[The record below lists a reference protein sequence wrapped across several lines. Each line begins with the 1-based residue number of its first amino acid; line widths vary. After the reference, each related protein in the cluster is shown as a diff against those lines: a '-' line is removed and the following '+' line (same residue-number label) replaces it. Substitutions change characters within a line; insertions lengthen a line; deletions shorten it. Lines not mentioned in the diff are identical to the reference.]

1 MTPMT
6 TDATMVYALKINQ
19 VAERLGVTRAY
30 VYKLIDTGELA
41 SVDVSMPGAKRG
53 MPRIL
58 LTDLEAYL
66 ERIRHAS
73 PLGESAQT

>member
-6 TDATMVYALKINQ
+6 TEPMVYALKINQ

-30 VYKLIDTGELA
+30 VYKLIDSGELG

-73 PLGESAQT
+73 PLDGSAQT